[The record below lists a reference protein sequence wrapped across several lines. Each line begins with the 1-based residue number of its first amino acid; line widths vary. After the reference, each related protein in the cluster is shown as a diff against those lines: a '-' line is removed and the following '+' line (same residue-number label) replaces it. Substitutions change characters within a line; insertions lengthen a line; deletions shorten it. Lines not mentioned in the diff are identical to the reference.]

1 MTAAAITLVIAA
13 GLIQRFHAVV
23 AAFFSAA
30 ADQSLRDELR
40 TRRDL
45 KIAPF

>member
-30 ADQSLRDELR
+30 DQSLRDELR